1 MDKFIIV
8 LSSVFNALFILSA
21 VAFGISLA
29 VKSLLIK
36 TVKNIDKEIEDIRLE
51 YNKYFWSNFEKAEQ
65 ILMQN
70 GGLNIPDIREGE
82 NSASQLYI
90 YIQQKKAELE
100 GKIITPDQVVV
111 PFNLDFRMS

>member
-1 MDKFIIV
+1 
-8 LSSVFNALFILSA
+8 
-21 VAFGISLA
+21 
-29 VKSLLIK
+29 
-36 TVKNIDKEIEDIRLE
+36 
-51 YNKYFWSNFEKAEQ
+51 
-65 ILMQN
+65 MQN

-100 GKIITPDQVVV
+100 GKIIEPDQVVV

>member
-1 MDKFIIV
+1 MLLGLGEYDKMADLLKTMSPEIRTLPFIQYMDACV
-8 LSSVFNALFILSA
+8 NAYTGKL
-21 VAFGISLA
+21 
-29 VKSLLIK
+29 
-36 TVKNIDKEIEDIRLE
+36 
-51 YNKYFWSNFEKAEQ
+51 EKAEQ